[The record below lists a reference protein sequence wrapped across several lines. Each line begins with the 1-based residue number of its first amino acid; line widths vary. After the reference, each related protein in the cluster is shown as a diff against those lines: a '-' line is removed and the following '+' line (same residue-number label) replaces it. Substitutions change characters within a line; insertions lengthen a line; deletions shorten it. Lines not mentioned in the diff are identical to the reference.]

1 VRSEDASWQPG
12 TIAMSADNMRDN
24 SGLADSAVLI
34 IDVIND
40 FAFPGSDQLLEQMP
54 PVVRAIDALRR
65 RADAL
70 QRPVIHVNDNFGR
83 WRSNFDQVIDYCRRN
98 GAPGATVAEQ
108 LSPRDS
114 DYFVLKPGQSGFFQ
128 TPLPTLLDHLKVK
141 HLVLA
146 GVAGDQC
153 VLTTAMDAHM
163 RDSELWVPADT
174 TASITPRRNQRA
186 LDYISEVLGGSVAPV
201 LEG

>member
-1 VRSEDASWQPG
+1 
-12 TIAMSADNMRDN
+12 
-24 SGLADSAVLI
+24 
-34 IDVIND
+34 
-40 FAFPGSDQLLEQMP
+40 LLE
-54 PVVRAIDALRR
+54 
-65 RADAL
+65 
-70 QRPVIHVNDNFGR
+70 
-83 WRSNFDQVIDYCRRN
+83 
-98 GAPGATVAEQ
+98 
-108 LSPRDS
+108 
-114 DYFVLKPGQSGFFQ
+114 
-128 TPLPTLLDHLKVK
+128 HLKVK

-163 RDSELWVPADT
+163 RDFELWMPADT